1 MALEPGRGRTAVPVR
16 STMFGVAVSVAALTA
31 ALLFASSLH
40 HVLATPR
47 LSGLTWDALVDVSQ
61 DDPEATAAF
70 VKATTAKVNADPR
83 LAGFGRGGFVN
94 VTIGGRP
101 MFAFVASRTGPVH
114 PVIAEGRPPIT
125 ADEIALGPGTL
136 RATHTSVGDTIGVAM
151 DDPEALLPPVP
162 MKIVGKAIVPPAP
175 FGVSGPGEGAAL
187 SEAGWFRLDP
197 SAQQNSGGAP
207 FLVRFAPGVSTATG
221 LAAIR
226 EDARTSGFIAPADRP
241 GDVTSLTR
249 IANMPVAL
257 AGLLALMAIGVLA
270 HTLITSIRRR
280 RRDLAILKTLGF
292 ERHQLAAAVAWQAT
306 ALTAVALVIGVPV
319 GVGVGRWTWR
329 IFADQLGVLSVPIV
343 PLLAIALAVPIA
355 LFLAN
360 LIAALPG
367 RSAAR
372 TRAAQV
378 LRSE

>member
-1 MALEPGRGRTAVPVR
+1 
-16 STMFGVAVSVAALTA
+16 
-31 ALLFASSLH
+31 
-40 HVLATPR
+40 
-47 LSGLTWDALVDVSQ
+47 
-61 DDPEATAAF
+61 
-70 VKATTAKVNADPR
+70 
-83 LAGFGRGGFVN
+83 
-94 VTIGGRP
+94 
-101 MFAFVASRTGPVH
+101 
-114 PVIAEGRPPIT
+114 
-125 ADEIALGPGTL
+125 
-136 RATHTSVGDTIGVAM
+136 
-151 DDPEALLPPVP
+151 
-162 MKIVGKAIVPPAP
+162 
-175 FGVSGPGEGAAL
+175 
-187 SEAGWFRLDP
+187 
-197 SAQQNSGGAP
+197 
-207 FLVRFAPGVSTATG
+207 
-221 LAAIR
+221 
-226 EDARTSGFIAPADRP
+226 
-241 GDVTSLTR
+241 
-249 IANMPVAL
+249 MPVAL